1 MADEREA
8 EGRQPPK
15 QETEQETEQGAET
28 PSRRGY
34 ALDAQIGYLLRRAQQ
49 RHLSIFHTH
58 MAEGLTSQQF
68 AVLAKLSEVGEI
80 SQNALGRQ
88 TSMDQSTI
96 NGVVQRMVK
105 RELVSK
111 KKSATDARMITLE
124 LTREGRRVLARV
136 LPLAAEITQL
146 TLAPLSDKDQAR
158 LLKLLRKIC

>member
-1 MADEREA
+1 MTLED
-8 EGRQPPK
+8 
-15 QETEQETEQGAET
+15 ETEGAAQAGGETS
-28 PSRRGY
+28 PRRGY
-34 ALDAQIGYLLRRAQQ
+34 ALDGQIGYLLRRAQQ

-58 MAEGLTSQQF
+58 MAEGLTAQQF
-68 AVLAKLSEVGEI
+68 AVLAKLSELGET

-105 RELVSK
+105 RGLISK
-111 KKSATDARMITLE
+111 QKSSTDARMIVLD

-146 TLAPLSDKDQAR
+146 TLAPLSGKDQQQ
-158 LLKLLRKIC
+158 LLKLLNKIS